1 MALLFLAGLS
11 LVTGT
16 STLNSLVQEN
26 IPTALKGRV
35 LAIYGL
41 AFRGGMP
48 VGSLLAGPLV
58 ARLGVSWV
66 IASFSL
72 ALLIVALTL
81 RLRSR
86 RLAAL

>member
-1 MALLFLAGLS
+1 
-11 LVTGT
+11 
-16 STLNSLVQEN
+16 
-26 IPTALKGRV
+26 V

-48 VGSLLAGPLV
+48 LGSLLAGPLV
-58 ARLGVSWV
+58 GKFGAPWV

-72 ALLIVALTL
+72 ALVLVAVSLG
-81 RLRSR
+81 LRSR